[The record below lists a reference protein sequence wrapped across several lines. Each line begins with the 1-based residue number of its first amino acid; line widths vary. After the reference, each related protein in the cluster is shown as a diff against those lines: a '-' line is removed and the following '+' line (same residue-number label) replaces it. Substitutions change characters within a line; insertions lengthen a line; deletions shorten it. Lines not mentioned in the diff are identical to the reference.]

1 MGSDWSS
8 DADGS
13 GARNPRAAKAP
24 RVDLSKQSVSSL
36 MAPSSNLWLRI
47 QNGFELPELNSPL
60 VIEQTRWLAD
70 RPDYVHRSMARSSR
84 YLFYIV

>member
-60 VIEQTRWLAD
+60 VIEQTR
-70 RPDYVHRSMARSSR
+70 
-84 YLFYIV
+84 